1 MDMNQLFYHHQM
13 ALIEQAAARRNGLRA
28 AAGCD
33 RPAHYAERIE
43 AYRARR
49 GMTAYFLDRPAACQT

>member
-13 ALIEQAAARRNGLRA
+13 ALMQKATARTDTSRTTNVDL
-28 AAGCD
+28 
-33 RPAHYAERIE
+33 PAHYRERIE

-49 GMTAYFLDRPAACQT
+49 GMKAYFTDGAAAR

>member
-13 ALIEQAAARRNGLRA
+13 ALMQKATGRTDASRTANVDLS
-28 AAGCD
+28 
-33 RPAHYAERIE
+33 AHYGERIE

-49 GMTAYFLDRPAACQT
+49 GMTTYFTNGAAAR